1 MIKELWQ
8 RLLINYRQL
17 NYKQRILLIGFLI
30 LSITGIVTSSI
41 FSYHYFNQKK
51 DKERANQF
59 SIDNPTALDDSQI
72 EENDKKELNILL
84 LGYGGAGHQ
93 GGMLADVI
101 QIAQLNFEQKT
112 LAFISIPRDLE
123 VRLTGGNYR
132 KINSLFSSNMT
143 GSKPMINA
151 GKVSRETLSL
161 ITGLNIKYF
170 IAIDFVGFQ
179 RLIGK
184 ELGGIEVEVAQNF
197 EDKWYPIE
205 GKQLDPCGY
214 SNDEIAHLTATLSG
228 FNLESQFACR
238 YERIYFPA
246 GLQKMEGGDALKY
259 VRSRHSS
266 SDFDRS
272 RRQVEVMTGIRKKL
286 FDLKALNNIP
296 KFFQQV
302 GQHVHTDFDLE
313 SLQYLAPL
321 LVNANDFQVKNI
333 NLSTENVLNS
343 SSSNNGSILIPKAG
357 RDNWIELQKFLREA
371 LNN

>member
-1 MIKELWQ
+1 MIKKLWQ
-8 RLLINYRQL
+8 KQLIKFRRLNNKQKTLFIVFLLIFISSVLSYR
-17 NYKQRILLIGFLI
+17 
-30 LSITGIVTSSI
+30 
-41 FSYHYFNQKK
+41 YFNQNKNK
-51 DKERANQF
+51 QETVNQIEINAANF
-59 SIDNPTALDDSQI
+59 LDDSQI
-72 EENDKKELNILL
+72 EDNDKKELNVLL

-112 LAFISIPRDLE
+112 LSFISIPRDLE
-123 VRLTGGNYR
+123 VKLNNSNYR
-132 KINSLFSSNMT
+132 KINAVFSSNMT
-143 GSKPMINA
+143 GSEPMINA
-151 GKVSRETLSL
+151 GQVSKEILSL
-161 ITGLNIKYF
+161 ITGLNIRYF

-184 ELGGIEVEVAQNF
+184 ELGGIEVDVAQNF

-228 FNLESQFACR
+228 FNLERQFACR
-238 YERIYFPA
+238 YEHIYFPA

-286 FDLKALNNIP
+286 FDLEALSNIP
-296 KFFQQV
+296 QFFKEV
-302 GQHVHTDFDLE
+302 SQHVHTDFDLE
-313 SLQYLAPL
+313 SLQYFAPL
-321 LVNANDFQVKNI
+321 LINANDFQVKNI

-343 SSSNNGSILIPKAG
+343 SSSNNGSVLIPKAG
-357 RDNWIELQKFLREA
+357 RGNWSELQIFLQES